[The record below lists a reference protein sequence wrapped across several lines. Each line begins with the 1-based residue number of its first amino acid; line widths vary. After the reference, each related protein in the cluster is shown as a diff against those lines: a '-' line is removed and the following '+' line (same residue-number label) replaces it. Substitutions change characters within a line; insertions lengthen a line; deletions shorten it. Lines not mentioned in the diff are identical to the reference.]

1 MPDLIFA
8 TKGQAE
14 ALAAQEAVTKK
25 AREAKEEFEAGAK
38 ATQAWDSAQLQLKRS
53 AESAMRS
60 VATEQERVVQQ
71 IDRVKAAY
79 REGLIL
85 KPEAEETVRRL
96 REQWMKAGDA
106 VKSARSEAAR
116 VPQELQKIE
125 QPASRLQ
132 QTFQKAFDP
141 IRIAKWASGF
151 VSVGA
156 AISALRKEIQ
166 DLQTQADNLAG
177 RQIRGYQE
185 AVEAGDTERAARLKA
200 RADLSKAFES
210 GAQQIAESRGSYFLS
225 SDELADLDEI
235 DAMLRGEGYL
245 NRSIR
250 SGIRRVQ
257 GGGYVRVSDVAQEL
271 RGAVSD
277 LQNPR
282 SMDAAAAQLD
292 AEFARQRQEEL
303 AALQRILG
311 VLEKMERKD
320 GDSLGN

>member
-1 MPDLIFA
+1 
-8 TKGQAE
+8 
-14 ALAAQEAVTKK
+14 
-25 AREAKEEFEAGAK
+25 
-38 ATQAWDSAQLQLKRS
+38 
-53 AESAMRS
+53 
-60 VATEQERVVQQ
+60 
-71 IDRVKAAY
+71 
-79 REGLIL
+79 
-85 KPEAEETVRRL
+85 
-96 REQWMKAGDA
+96 MKAGDA